1 MKNAVL
7 SSVAFI
13 ASTLRGESSLTAADL
28 LLASGYLDSRD
39 SVTAET
45 LRTWFVENPRH
56 VLAWALFSVHPKC
69 DSPTALIMAKASN
82 PWRLATVEA
91 DGTIAHVESYASG
104 AEACAT
110 FVKGY
115 LEDLA
120 TAVQHAGSLGVAA
133 VVAP

>member
-1 MKNAVL
+1 MTNPVL

-28 LLASGYLDSRD
+28 LLASGYLDSKD
-39 SVTAET
+39 SVSVET
-45 LRTWFVENPRH
+45 LKAWFVENPRH

-69 DSPTALIMAKASN
+69 DSPTALIMPEGSN
-82 PWRLATVEA
+82 PWRLATVE
-91 DGTIAHVESYASG
+91 DGTISHVESYDSG

-120 TAVQHAGSLGVAA
+120 RAVQHAG
-133 VVAP
+133 